1 MIKAILFDL
10 DNTLLDFISVKE
22 KAVDAAILAMIEAGL
37 DIKPQL
43 VKKDIF
49 NLNFKIDV
57 CKLMPWVINL
67 IFTLDLWFVL
77 DHYSHECY
85 VFSAFVSVYI
95 SKIK

>member
-57 CKLMPWVINL
+57 CKLMP
-67 IFTLDLWFVL
+67 
-77 DHYSHECY
+77 
-85 VFSAFVSVYI
+85 
-95 SKIK
+95 